1 MQIANVQAKAAE
13 PGTPPPKLQFSDA
26 ISWLRD
32 HAFDMW
38 ADFGCDAEN
47 GGFVERIDLQGRPL
61 VENRRVRV
69 QARQIYCF
77 AHARELGWG
86 GDWRKVIDH
95 GERFILAHGRDSN
108 GYLRGTYPATG
119 VPADAPPDLYDQA
132 FYLLALAQSYR
143 VTGDAKYRELA
154 LALLDN
160 IRRDF
165 AHPMG
170 GFYDTPLNR
179 DALRSNPHMHLLEA
193 ALAWIE
199 VSDAPAWRDLAD
211 EMVGV
216 CRDKLIDPRS
226 GALLEFFNTDW
237 TPVRTGAQAIIEPG
251 HLFEWTWLLTRY
263 EAICD
268 VSCSPIYR
276 QLYDLGQRHGVC
288 RQRGVAINELHHDL
302 SWRNASA
309 RLWPQTERLKAS
321 LALAQLADGT
331 DRDGY
336 VTAAQDA
343 IHSIGLYLD
352 GLPKGLWRDKM
363 ADDGSFVS
371 EPAPASTFYHLVC
384 AFAEVAKSEIAI
396 SHPHPTLAAQGSPS
410 PASGRRVAQNSS
422 PVLREKVALASRG
435 SDEGGNT

>member
-1 MQIANVQAKAAE
+1 MHITSVQAKAVE
-13 PGTPPPKLQFSDA
+13 PGTQPPGLQFSDA
-26 ISWLRD
+26 LSWLRD

-38 ADFGCDAEN
+38 ANSGCDGEN
-47 GGFVERIDLQGRPL
+47 GGFFERIDLHGRPL
-61 VENRRVRV
+61 VENRRIRV

-77 AHARELGWG
+77 AHAGGLGWN
-86 GDWRKVIDH
+86 GDWRRMIDH

-108 GYLRGTYPATG
+108 GYLRGIHPVTG

-143 VTGDAKYRELA
+143 VTGDAKYRVLA

-170 GFYDTPLNR
+170 GFHDTPLNR
-179 DALRSNPHMHLLEA
+179 DALRANPHMHLLEA

-199 VSDAPAWRDLAD
+199 ASDADAWRDLAG
-211 EMVGV
+211 EMVRI

-226 GALLEFFNTDW
+226 GALLEFFHMDW
-237 TPVRTGAQAIIEPG
+237 TPIDAGAQAIVEPG

-263 EAICD
+263 EAICA
-268 VSCSPIYR
+268 VSCSAIYR
-276 QLYDLGQRHGVC
+276 RLYDLGQRHGVC
-288 RQRGVAINELHHDL
+288 RKRGVAINELHHDL
-302 SWRNASA
+302 SWRNAGA

-321 LALAQLADGT
+321 LALAELAEGSE
-331 DRDGY
+331 RDDYLREARG
-336 VTAAQDA
+336 AL
-343 IHSIGLYLD
+343 HSIGLYFD

-363 ADDGSFVS
+363 LDDGSFVS

-384 AFAEVAKSEIAI
+384 AFAEVARSEIAGCPAPAGEEPDAR
-396 SHPHPTLAAQGSPS
+396 HPQAEAGIAQ
-410 PASGRRVAQNSS
+410 SS
-422 PVLREKVALASRG
+422 VS
-435 SDEGGNT
+435 